1 MEIRE
6 VNTIEEA
13 RECDKL
19 LTELIRDEITYNKNI
34 DPTFVVKNYFENL
47 YMKDNNLLLIAVEN
61 NNISGYIFVREI
73 KEEGFKNVML
83 IDGLYVNEEY
93 RNQGIASKLIEESLK
108 WIKEQGS
115 EAVKIKVMSDNIK
128 AVNLYQK
135 FGFTELSKEL
145 INYL

>member
-6 VNTIEEA
+6 VKSIEEA

-19 LTELIRDEITYNKNI
+19 LTELIRDEVTYNKNI
-34 DPTFVVKNYFENL
+34 DPTFVVNNYFENL
-47 YMKDNNLLLIAVEN
+47 YMKDNNLLLIAVDN
-61 NNISGYIFVREI
+61 DNIYGYIFVREV
-73 KEEGFKNVML
+73 KEEGFKKAML

-108 WIKEQGS
+108 WIKEQG
-115 EAVKIKVMSDNIK
+115 ALAIKIKVMSDNIK
-128 AVNLYQK
+128 AVSLYQK

>member
-73 KEEGFKNVML
+73 KEEGFKNAML
-83 IDGLYVNEEY
+83 IDGLYVNEEC